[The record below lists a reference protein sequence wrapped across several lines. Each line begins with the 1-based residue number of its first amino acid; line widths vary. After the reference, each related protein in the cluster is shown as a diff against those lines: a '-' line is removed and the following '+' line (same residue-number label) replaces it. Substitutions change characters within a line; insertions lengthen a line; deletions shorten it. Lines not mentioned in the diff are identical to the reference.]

1 MTKRDFLGE
10 FEQVVLLA
18 VAHLAERGYGTTIRR
33 DIERRTGR
41 PVTVGAI
48 YATLGRLETKGFV
61 ESWTGESTSRRGGR
75 AKRHF
80 RLLPAGAR
88 ALESTRA
95 MLDRMWEDV
104 DLAGSGQA

>member
-1 MTKRDFLGE
+1 MTKGEYLGE

-18 VAHLAERGYGTTIRR
+18 VAHLGDRGYGTTIRR

-48 YATLGRLETKGFV
+48 YATLRRLEDKGLV
-61 ESWTGESTSRRGGR
+61 VSWTGESTSRRGGR
-75 AKRHF
+75 SKRHF
-80 RLLPAGAR
+80 RLMPAGSR
-88 ALESTRA
+88 ALESSRT

-104 DLAGSGQA
+104 DLTNPGRA